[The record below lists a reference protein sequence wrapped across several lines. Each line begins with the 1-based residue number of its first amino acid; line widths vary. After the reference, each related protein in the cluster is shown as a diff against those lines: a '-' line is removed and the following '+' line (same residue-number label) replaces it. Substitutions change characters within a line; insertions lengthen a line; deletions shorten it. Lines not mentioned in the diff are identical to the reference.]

1 MKKFLK
7 TLPLLMVASLSAC
20 DIAHSYPIDTLFCF
34 DTVVTVKTLQ
44 YSGLMY
50 SVRVQKPTCD
60 IIKNVDA
67 ISDAYNKRDV
77 TSVYDINATNERIEI
92 SKDLYDL
99 LNQSLNIK
107 EKAKY
112 INPLIGSL
120 TKKWKESLNKNE
132 VLSDSIIQ
140 EELTKINNS
149 SLILEVEDNKYYAQR
164 VGDALIDVGA
174 VAKGFAIDKAQ
185 EYLKEHT
192 DPEYEYLIDAGG
204 SSVLLGNNFDHKHSI
219 SSFKIKLKDL
229 SKDSYL
235 YLNNC
240 YVSTSGISEQG
251 VRIGGKT
258 YSHII
263 NPFDGSAINNYDT
276 VIVVTT
282 FNDGSNG
289 LLGDALSTSF
299 MMSSIEEIKD
309 TIEDTDIDVI
319 VIKDDKIIYSSGSEL
334 IKIYG

>member
-1 MKKFLK
+1 MRRPFKL
-7 TLPLLMVASLSAC
+7 LPLLLVASLTAC

-67 ISDAYNKRDV
+67 LSDAYNKRDV
-77 TSVYDINATNERIEI
+77 TSVYDINATNEKIEI

-132 VLSDSIIQ
+132 VLSDLVIQ

-149 SLILEVEDNKYYAQR
+149 SLVLEVEDNKYYAQR
-164 VGDALIDVGA
+164 IGDALIDVGA
-174 VAKGFAIDKAQ
+174 VAKGFALDKAQ

-192 DPEYEYLIDAGG
+192 DPEYEYLIDAGS
-204 SSVLLGNNFDHKHSI
+204 SSVLLGNNFDHKHYFSV
-219 SSFKIKLKDL
+219 FKIKLKDL
-229 SKDSYL
+229 SKESYL
-235 YLNNC
+235 YLDNC
-240 YVSTSGISEQG
+240 YVSTSGTSEQG
-251 VRIGGKT
+251 VKIGDKT

-263 NPFDGSAINNYDT
+263 NPNDGSAINNYDA
-276 VIVVTT
+276 VIVVTS
-282 FNDGSNG
+282 FADASNG

-299 MMSSIEEIKD
+299 MMSSLTEIEETIKD
-309 TIEDTDIDVI
+309 TDIKVI
-319 VIKDDKIIYSSGSEL
+319 VIKDDQVIYKSEE
-334 IKIYG
+334 ITIHG